1 MMLET
6 FKEIDKG
13 GSEAVFVVFV
23 LELAIVIIC
32 TCKPLLCAT
41 TYIYVRVKDSTDPCD
56 CIKDSDDS
64 QLKKKTQ
71 IDFTSTL
78 ILYL

>member
-1 MMLET
+1 MLET

-23 LELAIVIIC
+23 LELAIVIIR

-41 TYIYVRVKDSTDPCD
+41 TYIYVKVYKRSRDYCARLLRDRRISQPRTNIEDSG
-56 CIKDSDDS
+56 
-64 QLKKKTQ
+64 
-71 IDFTSTL
+71 TL
-78 ILYL
+78 